1 MSSTT
6 WLSLCLLGAPQPESA
21 PETEEEYTPSWRP
34 PLKQVSLRGSR
45 ALRVHL
51 PMDTDRD
58 TLSPQ
63 GSYSFPPASHRILHQ
78 RRARQDT
85 SGSLA
90 TKNEANRDKAPPQL
104 LEGTSAQTAAA
115 IIKVPS

>member
-21 PETEEEYTPSWRP
+21 PETEEYTSSWRP

-63 GSYSFPPASHRILHQ
+63 GSYSFPPASHRILLQ
-78 RRARQDT
+78 RRARQDM
-85 SGSLA
+85 SGSPA
-90 TKNEANRDKAPPQL
+90 TKNEARRDKAPPQL

-115 IIKVPS
+115 IIKVP